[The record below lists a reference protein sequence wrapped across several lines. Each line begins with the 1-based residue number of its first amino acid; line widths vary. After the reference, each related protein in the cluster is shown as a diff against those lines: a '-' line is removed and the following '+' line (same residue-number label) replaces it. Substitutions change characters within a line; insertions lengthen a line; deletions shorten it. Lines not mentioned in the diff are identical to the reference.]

1 MVYPIFFAEKRWFD
15 GKFSRREQTMTKL
28 LPDGKMIGYILFHA
42 FDGGGGYAET
52 IDAVK
57 SVSLMQKLVLL
68 L

>member
-42 FDGGGGYAET
+42 FDGG
-52 IDAVK
+52 D
-57 SVSLMQKLVLL
+57 MQKQLML
-68 L
+68 

>member
-15 GKFSRREQTMTKL
+15 GKFSHREQTMTKL

-42 FDGGGGYAET
+42 FDGGVYAET

-57 SVSLMQKLVLL
+57 SVSLMQKLVWLL
-68 L
+68 